1 MPTAPPET
9 EAAPTARTLPVFA
22 LGMALSLFL
31 EIAYLLCVAGYYA
44 FPSLPIEHTA
54 LGVFLPGFRELTW
67 ASFGLGLAESFV
79 WGWFVALT
87 FGPLYNYFASRW
99 P

>member
-1 MPTAPPET
+1 MPIPGKADEV
-9 EAAPTARTLPVFA
+9 RTTRRLPVFA
-22 LGMALSLFL
+22 FGMALSLFL
-31 EIAYLLCVAGYYA
+31 EIAYLLCVAGWYA

-54 LGVFLPGFRELTW
+54 LGIFLPGFRDLNW
-67 ASFGLGLAESFV
+67 GSFGLGLVESFV

-87 FGPLYNYFASRW
+87 FGPLYNYFAGRW